1 MFAFVN
7 LKNYLAV
14 ARLQVIARLKPN
26 QAFIH
31 IKTVHGDLLNM
42 QPLPKEYNFAEIE
55 SKWQRKWEEMGA
67 YRFDWN
73 DSKRE
78 PFTIDTPPPYP
89 SGDLH
94 MGNVL
99 NWTYFD
105 IVARYKRMR
114 GFNVLFP
121 QGWDCHGLSIEVQAE
136 KLHGLRKRDVPPD
149 VFRKWCIEI
158 VDKYIAL
165 MKEGILRLGC
175 SIDWKTEYRTMD
187 PDYWRRTQLSF
198 ILLHRKGF
206 MYQGTHPVNWCP
218 RCETAIADAEVDY
231 DTRQGVLHYV
241 RFPLEN
247 EGYLLIATSR
257 PEFIPA
263 CVAVAV
269 NPADERFNCYV
280 GKKIGL
286 PLVNRLVDV
295 IPDEMVDSSFGTGVV
310 MICTFGDKEDVKT
323 VMRHHLPT
331 IALITENGRISEV
344 GGKYAGLSIK
354 QARESIVKDLGEAGL
369 LDRTEPLQQEVGLC
383 DRCKTHV
390 EILERKQWFM
400 RTRALTEKVVET
412 ANCVTWYPDYM
423 KTRLV
428 DWAKSLDWDWV
439 ISRQRVFATPIPVW
453 YCKKCGE
460 LVVSEESW
468 VPIDPKLEVPR
479 TKACPKCG
487 GKEFIGERD
496 VFDTWMD
503 SSITCAVHAG
513 WPDRKDWRRLFPA
526 DVHPSGIDI
535 IRTWAYYLMVRHLAL
550 FDSTPY
556 KSCLINGMVLGSD
569 GRKMSKSLKNYVAAP
584 QVLDKYG
591 SDATRQW
598 AAAGGTTGSDI
609 PFRWPDVEYGRR
621 FLVKLWN
628 VSGFA
633 ARLMADYNPE
643 VKKECK
649 LEPLDSWI
657 LSKTA
662 KTAEKVTNAMER
674 CEFNVAIEEVRNF
687 AWHTFCDCYI
697 EAVKDRLYR
706 VETYGEAKKRG
717 AQKALYETLYAVL
730 QMLAPVIP
738 HMTEEI
744 YQAVYFDTKKCPSLQ
759 LTKWSEMQEWMNE
772 EAEEK
777 GDEIIALISAVRREK
792 AEKHLPLNTPI
803 KKLNIYVEKQKVA
816 EAMKMG
822 VDDITGAC
830 KVESLSVNVG
840 KGQGREVAECPGLTF
855 TAE

>member
-1 MFAFVN
+1 
-7 LKNYLAV
+7 
-14 ARLQVIARLKPN
+14 
-26 QAFIH
+26 
-31 IKTVHGDLLNM
+31 M
-42 QPLPKEYNFAEIE
+42 QPLPKDYNFAEIE
-55 SKWQRKWEEMGA
+55 KKWQQKWEEMGI
-67 YRFDWN
+67 YRFDW
-73 DSKRE
+73 DDTKRK

-105 IVARYKRMR
+105 MVARYKRMR

-136 KLHGLRKRDVPPD
+136 KLHGLRKREVPPD
-149 VFRKWCIEI
+149 QFRKWCIEI

-175 SIDWKTEYRTMD
+175 SVDWTTEYRTMD

-198 ILLHRKGF
+198 ILMHRKGF
-206 MYQGTHPVNWCP
+206 TYQGTHPVNWCP

-231 DTRQGVLHYV
+231 DKREGTLHYI
-241 RFPLEN
+241 RFPLE
-247 EGYLLIATSR
+247 EGGHLLIATSR

-280 GKKIGL
+280 GKKISL
-286 PLVNRLVDV
+286 PLVNRLVNV
-295 IPDEMVDSSFGTGVV
+295 IPDEMVDSKFGTGVV

-323 VMRHHLPT
+323 VMRHKLPT
-331 IALITENGRISEV
+331 IALLTENGRISEV
-344 GGKYAGLSIK
+344 GGKYAGLYINK
-354 QARESIVKDLGEAGL
+354 AREAVVKDLADAGL
-369 LDRTEPLQQEVGLC
+369 LERTERLQQEVGLC

-400 RTRALTEKVVET
+400 KTRALTDKVVET
-412 ANCVTWYPDYM
+412 ADCVTWYPDYM
-423 KTRLV
+423 KTRLT

-439 ISRQRVFATPIPVW
+439 ISRQRIFATPIPVW
-453 YCKKCGE
+453 YCKACGE
-460 LVVSEESW
+460 LILADPSW
-468 VPIDPKLEVPR
+468 VPIDPKLEGPR
-479 TKACPKCG
+479 IKACAKCG
-487 GKEFIGERD
+487 GNEFTGETD

-513 WPDRKDWRRLFPA
+513 WPDRKDWHRRFPA

-550 FDSTPY
+550 FDEKPY

-584 QVLDKYG
+584 QVLQKYG

-633 ARLMADYNPE
+633 GRLLADYDPTGKATC
-643 VKKECK
+643 V
-649 LEPLDSWI
+649 LEPLDKWV
-657 LSKTA
+657 LSKAARLTA
-662 KTAEKVTNAMER
+662 KVSAAMEK
-674 CEFNVAIEEVRNF
+674 CEFNVAVEEIRNF
-687 AWHTFCDCYI
+687 VWHTFCDCYV

-706 VETYGEAKKRG
+706 AETFGEAQKRG
-717 AQKALYETLYAVL
+717 AQHALYEALYTVL
-730 QMLAPVIP
+730 QLLAPVIP
-738 HMTEEI
+738 HVTEEI
-744 YQAVYFDTKKCPSLQ
+744 YQAMYAEVKGCASLQ
-759 LTKWSEMQEWMNE
+759 VSSWPEH
-772 EAEEK
+772 EAWVDAAAEK
-777 GDEIIALISAVRREK
+777 RGDVIVALISAVRREK
-792 AEKHLPLNTPI
+792 AEKHLSLNTQI
-803 KKLNIYVEKQKVA
+803 KKLTVCVEVK
-816 EAMKMG
+816 EAADAIKSG
-822 VDDITGAC
+822 SGDIIGAC
-830 KVESLSVNVG
+830 KVENLDVNVG
-840 KGQGREVAECPGLTF
+840 KGVGREVAECPNVWF
-855 TAE
+855 TAEY